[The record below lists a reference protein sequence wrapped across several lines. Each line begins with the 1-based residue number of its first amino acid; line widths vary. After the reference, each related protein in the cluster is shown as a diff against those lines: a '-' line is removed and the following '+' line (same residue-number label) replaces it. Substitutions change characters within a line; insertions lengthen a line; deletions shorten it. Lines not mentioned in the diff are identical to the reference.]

1 MSAITKFLPK
11 NHISYL
17 IGKLVHLR
25 GPRIIWTAIIKIF
38 AHYYK
43 INLDEA
49 EFPVSDYPNLG
60 EFFVRKLK
68 PGLRP
73 ISSDGF
79 SIHPADSVITQFQ
92 KIKNGKLIQAKNKF
106 YDVNDFLKDDQAL
119 SRYNEGL
126 FVTYYLCPTD
136 YHRVHSAVDGVIQN
150 ITHIPGALWP
160 VNKWSTENIDQMFSI
175 NERVVVE
182 IQTEKGWVAAVF
194 VAATNVG
201 QIILSFDES
210 IRGNQFNLDK
220 PFVKTNINKSI
231 KKGEELGMFRM
242 GSTVVMLYQKSTIT
256 DRNLLSVDIS
266 SESNEFLESKKTAVK
281 MGQICF

>member
-11 NHISYL
+11 NHLSY
-17 IGKLVHLR
+17 IVGKLVHLK
-25 GPRIIWTAIIKIF
+25 GPRFLWTIIIKIF
-38 AHYYK
+38 ANFYK

-49 EFPVSDYPNLG
+49 ELSVNEYPNLG
-60 EFFVRKLK
+60 EFFVRRLK

-73 ISSDGF
+73 ISLNSWCV
-79 SIHPADSVITQFQ
+79 HPADSVITQFNQ
-92 KIKNGKLIQAKNKF
+92 IQNGQLIQAKNKF
-106 YDVNDFLKDDQAL
+106 YNVNEFLMDEQAL
-119 SRYNEGL
+119 SKYNEGL

-136 YHRVHSAVDGVIQN
+136 YHRVHSAVDGVIEK

-182 IQTEKGWVAAVF
+182 IKTEKGYVATVF

-201 QIILSFDES
+201 QIVLSFDDS
-210 IRGNQFNLDK
+210 IKGNQFNLNK
-220 PFVKTNINKSI
+220 PFTKKGLNIPI

-242 GSTVVMLYQKSTIT
+242 GSTVVMLYQKSCLNS
-256 DRNLLSVDIS
+256 DLLDWDFSGEKSTFNSPINTS
-266 SESNEFLESKKTAVK
+266 VK
-281 MGQICF
+281 MGQACY